1 MRPRTGHKYIRYDEV
16 NKIFLRMSRTSILVI
31 FQYFPLVQ
39 RQPYLRRRFQELHS
53 VIQCPF
59 PMAISDNEVTL
70 IILAKSNES
79 RTRVL
84 QLMNDYTS
92 KNERLWVFDGFVD
105 PIVSPI

>member
-1 MRPRTGHKYIRYDEV
+1 
-16 NKIFLRMSRTSILVI
+16 
-31 FQYFPLVQ
+31 
-39 RQPYLRRRFQELHS
+39 
-53 VIQCPF
+53 
-59 PMAISDNEVTL
+59 MAISDNEVTL